1 MVFMITLKPEPKPE
15 GKSELLAVRVQSDL
29 LTRLINVANKDKV
42 TVAVAVRQILANYCD
57 SRLKG
62 KAS

>member
-1 MVFMITLKPEPKPE
+1 MVFMIILKPETKPE

-29 LTRLINVANKDKV
+29 LTRLITVADKDKV

-57 SRLKG
+57 ARLKG
-62 KAS
+62 KS